1 MISPTIEEI
10 EIINNYL
17 SSEGE
22 VKKHQFDKLKRYV
35 ELLLMENEKHNLIG
49 KNTIQNVWSRHII
62 DSLQLVPYVM
72 ENKNDSN
79 RTIFD
84 LGSGAG
90 FPAIVLGIITGY
102 KIVMVEK
109 SPVKAQF
116 LSRVYQALH
125 LEQKVINESVNKNNI
140 SNFLSSRSVIT
151 SRAFKSIG
159 EIFDLIDDKVILSN
173 IDKIVLLKGEK
184 WKAEIEEYLK
194 KKKSTFD
201 NNINSNVKGV
211 KYLNKFELKVHKSI
225 LGEGVVL
232 YFSRF

>member
-1 MISPTIEEI
+1 MIIPTDEEI
-10 EIINNYL
+10 KIINNYL
-17 SSEGE
+17 SKDCCVAEQ
-22 VKKHQFDKLKRYV
+22 QFDKLKQYV
-35 ELLLMENEKHNLIG
+35 ELLLIENEKHNLIG
-49 KNTIQNVWSRHII
+49 KNTIQSVWSRHII
-62 DSLQLVPYVM
+62 DSLQLVSYAM

-109 SPVKAQF
+109 SPVKSQF
-116 LSRVYQALH
+116 LSRVCQELH

-140 SNFLSSRSVIT
+140 STFLSSRSVIT

-173 IDKIVLLKGEK
+173 IDKMVLLKGEK

-194 KKKSTFD
+194 KKQIAFGANKCGDLFD
-201 NNINSNVKGV
+201 VR
-211 KYLNKFELKVHKSI
+211 YFEKFRMEVQKSI

-232 YFSRF
+232 HFSRF